1 MIVAKKRRKKTLP
14 EILSSGVD
22 PFNWT
27 VGDAAENSYEP
38 DLSER
43 ETERKRQ
50 KKRVSHVFI
59 NTKCNVLNV
68 SHK

>member
-1 MIVAKKRRKKTLP
+1 MIVAKKKKKTLP
-14 EILSSGVD
+14 EFLSSGGD

-27 VGDAAENSYEP
+27 VGDAAENSYEL

-59 NTKCNVLNV
+59 HTKCNVLNV